1 MEKTQKYSSKELF
14 DWLIGKAKTDT
25 GMRKRIL
32 NATQQQVGATVIGKM
47 YFFSYDAKNKQ
58 TLPTWDKYPLV
69 FPIERYNDGFL
80 GLNVH
85 YLDTN
90 ERQALLSRLT
100 QFATAKNLTERT
112 RLRLTYDLIASTK
125 RLNSLARPCVKRY
138 LFSHVR
144 SKFVE
149 IPATEWDRVIQLP
162 LAVWVTKG

>member
-1 MEKTQKYSSKELF
+1 MDKTQKYSSKELF
-14 DWLIGKAKTDT
+14 DWLVGKAKTDT

-32 NATQQQVGATVIGKM
+32 NATQQQVGSTIIGKM
-47 YFFSYDAKNKQ
+47 YFFSYDPKTKDK
-58 TLPTWDKYPLV
+58 LPIYDKYPLV

-80 GLNVH
+80 GLNMH
-85 YLDTN
+85 YLAPS
-90 ERQALLSRLT
+90 EREALLDKLI
-100 QFATAKNLTERT
+100 QFSTARNLTERS
-112 RLRLTYDLIASTK
+112 RLRLTYDLIAGTK

-162 LAVWVTKG
+162 LALWVQKG